1 VKKQKDK
8 AELMESMYEERAL
21 MVKKIEVQLEEDKIN
36 LSRSLDYIERQ
47 DRRIIQL
54 KSIIDSAINKL
65 KIANLGSPTGRKDD

>member
-1 VKKQKDK
+1 MKKQKDK

-21 MVKKIEVQLEEDKIN
+21 MVKKIEVQLEEDKTN